1 MIGISIAFV
10 LLFISTPLLIFT
22 ATPTEEGKKA
32 LDFSLIIV
40 GVLNII
46 NILLMVLGVY

>member
-1 MIGISIAFV
+1 MIGIGIAFV
-10 LLFISTPLLIFT
+10 LIFISTPLLILT
-22 ATPTEEGKKA
+22 APPTEEEKKE

-46 NILLMVLGVY
+46 NILFMVFGVY